1 MDARAT
7 CADRSILEQNMED
20 DTSNSNIEWKK
31 NKGFGSTEKLSRRID
46 KEKALKEEAKSKKPI
61 SNTQHPLPS
70 QLPQGLKKL
79 RKKIKEVYD
88 EDEEEE
94 DYYTFLPNEPMSSL
108 MNALYDDERKQLSIR
123 ENTFN
128 NQKLQQDAGRIEA
141 VRMANQLSKEFGFG
155 KIDKSIINENMQNA
169 TLNTRDFEKILKD
182 DVMKKA
188 KISTKQLSKAETVNL
203 LRGIKRIKKIAMQGK
218 EAELKA
224 IEGLKIEDII
234 SAGERNA
241 DDNKVAEIILQKSG
255 RKNKKET
262 VKVIKDKNPNLS
274 KKNRETIKKIEK
286 TRN

>member
-61 SNTQHPLPS
+61 SNAQHPLPS

-262 VKVIKDKNPNLS
+262 AKVIKDKNPNLS

>member
-1 MDARAT
+1 
-7 CADRSILEQNMED
+7 MED

-262 VKVIKDKNPNLS
+262 AKVIKDKNPNLS

>member
-61 SNTQHPLPS
+61 SNAQPPLPS

-262 VKVIKDKNPNLS
+262 AKVIKDKNPNLS

>member
-262 VKVIKDKNPNLS
+262 AKVIKDKNPNLS